1 MTSEPRTWTGIA
13 IAGGVLMCV
22 GEILFAAFL
31 SDVPDETIAPL
42 VFAAAFLGGAVSL
55 RRGKVWGAVV
65 VGLLA
70 AAELA
75 FLPMYGLATTAD
87 WVAQALTLVFS
98 LTALVGCIGVI
109 AQSRRR
115 KRVAASVPA

>member
-1 MTSEPRTWTGIA
+1 MKPEPRTWTKVA
-13 IAGGVLMCV
+13 IAGGVFMGF

-31 SDVPDETIAPL
+31 SDFPGETIAPL
-42 VFAAAFLGGAVSL
+42 VFAAAFLGGAAWL
-55 RRGKVWGAVV
+55 RRGKVRGAVL
-65 VGLLA
+65 VGVLA

-75 FLPMYGLATTAD
+75 FLPMYGLATATD

-98 LTALVGCIGVI
+98 SMALAGAVGVI
-109 AQSRRR
+109 AQRKRR